1 MSFFSWMNEQ
11 VKKMDVWDI
20 SLTKLSVLFATLVLV
35 RLIPELLEINVWLAL
50 AIALL
55 AAARPLYKVYIKK

>member
-55 AAARPLYKVYIKK
+55 AAARPLYKIYIKK